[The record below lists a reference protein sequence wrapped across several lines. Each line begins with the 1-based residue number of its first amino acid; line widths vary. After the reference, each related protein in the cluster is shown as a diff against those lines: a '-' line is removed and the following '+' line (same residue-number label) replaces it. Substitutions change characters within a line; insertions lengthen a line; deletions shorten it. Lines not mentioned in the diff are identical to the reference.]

1 LGFVLTV
8 IGEVAL
14 AEFVLLDLKTTLD
27 ELLSLVSADGDVDG
41 NLFVTL
47 DRERADSVSGLGLD
61 GLLVGEVL
69 EYLGGLGELITRLT
83 SAEIENELLNTDFS
97 HLVVELFLLLL
108 LLLHIFFLSLLYLI
122 MIN

>member
-14 AEFVLLDLKTTLD
+14 AEFVLLNLKTTLD

-69 EYLGGLGELITRLT
+69 EHLGGLGELITRLT